1 MSLGELIASR
11 DSTITEIAERMGI
24 GEAQVMAWV
33 CGEVPD
39 AVLAARLSNTL
50 DVSLEELYAAVLRTP
65 KII

>member
-11 DSTITEIAERMGI
+11 GSTIAEIAEKMGI
-24 GEAQVMAWV
+24 GKEQVMAWV

-39 AVLAARLSNTL
+39 AVLAARLSNAL

-65 KII
+65 KLI